1 MLHGTDLLPDAAAG
15 EVRPRSRPRGTQDHE
30 EEGEGERRADSGHLF
45 GFRFSDFGIR
55 ERQRLISSWL
65 FEISIDDELKTVL
78 NLLTQTQ
85 RIQLII
91 KNICNLLSSFGALSF
106 EIHVHT
112 KKFPILHTF
121 DSTQI

>member
-55 ERQRLISSWL
+55 ERLISSWL